1 MHKQQ
6 KSETIIYWAPAY
18 QARDSYDLN
27 HLYPEPKSVYEEMVA
42 KKAPL
47 KDNASD
53 FLRCPATSNLLRNTF
68 VVRAP
73 VDSNV
78 SINFELRRIREI
90 NENSTNANTYKIKYN
105 FLHQPT
111 LLNHNLINY
120 IHPVVFFS
128 EEESLVATLT
138 PPYFE
143 QVSSYQSGTI
153 VPGRFDVAKWFRPM
167 NMEFQLWPGVNTLT
181 IPMGEAICYV
191 HFDTEKK
198 IVLKRFV
205 TNNEIEKLIGS
216 FVNVSPFR
224 KFAKLSER
232 YRIFEESKSKQR
244 VLKLIQKQII

>member
-1 MHKQQ
+1 MDKHP
-6 KSETIIYWAPAY
+6 KSETTIYWAPAY
-18 QARDSYDLN
+18 QARDLYDLN
-27 HLYPEPKSVYEEMVA
+27 HLYAEPKSVYEELVV

-47 KDNASD
+47 KDNSSD
-53 FLRCPATSNLLRNTF
+53 FLRCPATSGLLKNTF

-78 SINFELRRIREI
+78 SINFSMRRTKEI
-90 NENSTNANTYKIKYN
+90 DESWANAHTHKIKYD

-111 LLNHNLINY
+111 LSGHNLINY
-120 IHPVVFFS
+120 VHPVVFFS
-128 EEESLVATLT
+128 EEESMVATLT

-143 QVSSYQSGTI
+143 RVSSYQSGTI

-167 NMEFQLWPGVNTLT
+167 NMEFQLWPGVEALN

-191 HFDTEKK
+191 HFDTDKK
-198 IVLKRFV
+198 VVLRRFV
-205 TNNEIEKLIGS
+205 TNHEIEKLIGS

-232 YRIFEESKSKQR
+232 YKIFEQSRSKQR
-244 VLKLIQKQII
+244 VLKLIQKQLI